1 MVEAGLRPGPQR
13 RGLTRPGR
21 RGTILLYA
29 AAALLGTALFIFLHH
44 LGNRLPYDT
53 AVRRFAAEFA
63 TDRPDEGI
71 TAGFKHPFESCKFAV
86 MVLAGAREP
95 AATGGHAI
103 RDALLLRELAP
114 LLADYNYC
122 DELTAAVHGFRM
134 RENFAPTQYW
144 YGSKAVYA
152 ILLRVL
158 SVPDVRLLIRIGT
171 WAGWIALAA
180 ALLLRAPRTLVVASP
195 LIVFGCFFSGIR
207 YFAGSANGTPYLWT
221 VWAAVALALLLHARL
236 PRMTMTPETRLR
248 LTRLLCFVI
257 GMVSAYLFLSDGHT
271 ILIVP
276 LIGLLVYFGPG
287 EHGAHGGQPPGPNP
301 ARLAV
306 WCMGLYV
313 AGFVAA
319 YVLGQA
325 AKIAVEACLMPDWF
339 GWREACAGFP
349 KGGLVWR
356 TFSGKILIYLA
367 QLLPGPEVRAEIAG
381 PEFFSGLEL
390 LEPYWEAMLGSAR
403 AGRILGWVAALAPAA
418 AVAFG
423 ALQARR
429 GRPALLRHG
438 GWIALLLALTA
449 VQLLVPNHQ
458 SYRLGRYL
466 FVVYALGLS
475 GAILVIMEVAGAP
488 ARHRS
493 QALCAALGGVG
504 ALLVLVRQAA
514 YGAGLTRDSVR
525 YVEGARNLL
534 DGNGLAA
541 PFGSPEQGGP
551 LFALLLA
558 LAGSLGPDVI
568 EAARYLNAA
577 AFGVTIAAAAA
588 WLWSRLR
595 SPSLVVWA
603 AGACALATWPANA
616 AAHVWPEITF
626 TAFVVTSLFALDR
639 FLRGEGMRPLLL
651 AAAAAAAACL
661 TSYAGLALVGSGLLA
676 VALRS
681 NLIRRRAPLPRL
693 LRRHGEVLT
702 ACLGF
707 ATAYALFVM
716 ALVRPAAGGAL
727 RYLTPAF
734 PVLLVAGTIM
744 LDEVIAHLRSEP
756 SGLPGRLAN
765 LTIGTRGAVLAV
777 LLASVWLLFQVGAN
791 RHHLQRWIEEG
802 SGYASAPWAESG
814 VIRQLRDDP
823 PNGVIWSTDHAA
835 VSLLAAPR
843 GAAPRRLPRTL
854 KRAMEQL
861 SGQPAA
867 GMERAIAWFFRD
879 SGAYRY
885 GLQELS
891 RLPGMELAAIA
902 GDGVILRSDT
912 RSDGSS
918 ASRAADT
925 LRGLLQDARA
935 VVRSDFDVYLSGES
949 ETTLIY
955 HQAPCTPQGAQARF
969 FLHLFPAEAADL
981 SAADR
986 PHGFE
991 NVGFDFREHGVIL
1004 AGQCAAF
1011 VTLPD
1016 YEIVRI
1022 RTGQWLPDQLDQR
1035 QLWMAESALGAPPR
1049 PAAGYEFKPLA
1060 RSTFDVYLSETALLY
1075 RKTQC
1080 APADMQ
1086 ARFFLHLFPAE
1097 AADLSAADRPH
1108 GFENRGFQF
1117 RERGGRLGNK
1127 CVAFVELPDYEVLRI
1142 RTGQWIPDLGRLWS
1156 VTETVPSE

>member
-1 MVEAGLRPGPQR
+1 
-13 RGLTRPGR
+13 
-21 RGTILLYA
+21 
-29 AAALLGTALFIFLHH
+29 
-44 LGNRLPYDT
+44 
-53 AVRRFAAEFA
+53 
-63 TDRPDEGI
+63 
-71 TAGFKHPFESCKFAV
+71 
-86 MVLAGAREP
+86 
-95 AATGGHAI
+95 
-103 RDALLLRELAP
+103 
-114 LLADYNYC
+114 
-122 DELTAAVHGFRM
+122 
-134 RENFAPTQYW
+134 
-144 YGSKAVYA
+144 
-152 ILLRVL
+152 
-158 SVPDVRLLIRIGT
+158 
-171 WAGWIALAA
+171 
-180 ALLLRAPRTLVVASP
+180 
-195 LIVFGCFFSGIR
+195 
-207 YFAGSANGTPYLWT
+207 
-221 VWAAVALALLLHARL
+221 
-236 PRMTMTPETRLR
+236 
-248 LTRLLCFVI
+248 
-257 GMVSAYLFLSDGHT
+257 
-271 ILIVP
+271 
-276 LIGLLVYFGPG
+276 
-287 EHGAHGGQPPGPNP
+287 
-301 ARLAV
+301 
-306 WCMGLYV
+306 
-313 AGFVAA
+313 
-319 YVLGQA
+319 
-325 AKIAVEACLMPDWF
+325 MPD
-339 GWREACAGFP
+339 
-349 KGGLVWR
+349 
-356 TFSGKILIYLA
+356 
-367 QLLPGPEVRAEIAG
+367 
-381 PEFFSGLEL
+381 
-390 LEPYWEAMLGSAR
+390 
-403 AGRILGWVAALAPAA
+403 
-418 AVAFG
+418 
-423 ALQARR
+423 
-429 GRPALLRHG
+429 
-438 GWIALLLALTA
+438 
-449 VQLLVPNHQ
+449 HQ

-466 FVVYALGLS
+466 FVPYALGLS

-488 ARHRS
+488 ARQRL

-504 ALLVLVRQAA
+504 ALLVLARQAV

-551 LFALLLA
+551 LFTLLLA

-577 AFGVTIAAAAA
+577 AFGVTIVAAAA
-588 WLWSRLR
+588 WLRSRLR

-603 AGACALATWPANA
+603 AAACALATWPANA

-626 TAFVVTSLFALDR
+626 TAFVVCSLFALDR
-639 FLRGEGMRPLLL
+639 FLRGGGMRPLLL

-814 VIRQLRDDP
+814 VIRQLRDNP

-854 KRAMEQL
+854 KHAIERL
-861 SGQPAA
+861 SGRPAA
-867 GMERAIAWFFRD
+867 GMDRAIAWFFRD

-885 GLQELS
+885 GLQGLS
-891 RLPGMELAAIA
+891 RLPGMELTAIA

-918 ASRAADT
+918 ASRAAET

-935 VVRSDFDVYLSGES
+935 VGRSDFDVYLSGES

-955 HQAPCTPQGAQARF
+955 HQAPCAPQGAQARF
-969 FLHLFPAEAADL
+969 FLHLFPAQAADL

-991 NVGFDFREHGVIL
+991 NRSFDFREHGVIL

-1060 RSTFDVYLSETALLY
+1060 RSTFDVYRSETALLY

-1080 APADMQ
+1080 VPADMQ
-1086 ARFFLHLFPAE
+1086 ARFFLHLFPAQ

-1117 RERGGRLGNK
+1117 RERGGRLGNI

-1142 RTGQWIPDLGRLWS
+1142 HTGQWIPGLSQLWS
-1156 VTETVPSE
+1156 VTAAVPSE